1 MPRGVLG
8 HAAMPRGAPW
18 GAPACPDAPRPPPGV
33 VEPVDVADNGDG
45 TQRVSY
51 VPSREGPYSISV
63 RYGDEEVPRR

>member
-1 MPRGVLG
+1 MEHRRDALGGV
-8 HAAMPRGAPW
+8 GAHQRSG
-18 GAPACPDAPRPPPGV
+18 GALTPPTTPPGV

>member
-1 MPRGVLG
+1 MWGDTLSSG
-8 HAAMPRGAPW
+8 GALIP
-18 GAPACPDAPRPPPGV
+18 PFPPPPGV
-33 VEPVDVADNGDG
+33 VEPVDVSDNGDG

>member
-1 MPRGVLG
+1 MVSQGTVGSVGGRAELRG
-8 HAAMPRGAPW
+8 
-18 GAPACPDAPRPPPGV
+18 CPDPPLSPPPPGV
-33 VEPVDVADNGDG
+33 VEPVDVSDNGDG

>member
-1 MPRGVLG
+1 M
-8 HAAMPRGAPW
+8 
-18 GAPACPDAPRPPPGV
+18 
-33 VEPVDVADNGDG
+33 DVADNGDG

>member
-1 MPRGVLG
+1 MLG
-8 HAAMPRGAPW
+8 EAW
-18 GAPACPDAPRPPPGV
+18 GCPVRALTPPLCACPLPGV